1 MFSLFSNK
9 KKQKNVGYSNEVGA
23 FREKP
28 RVDYLLPWRN
38 ISYRSGVVYGKN
50 NDMLAVFEFRGPDLE
65 SSTDEELAQFNLS
78 LNQAIKALPT
88 GFVLYF
94 DAQRHYASSY
104 EKSDFPNP
112 CCSKWKMNE
121 QTIII
126 ARLILKHHI
135 IL

>member
-23 FREKP
+23 FNEKP

-94 DAQRHYASSY
+94 DAQRHFASSY
-104 EKSDFPNP
+104 EKSEFPNP
-112 CCSKWKMNE
+112 LSLAAENGK
-121 QTIII
+121 
-126 ARLILKHHI
+126 
-135 IL
+135 